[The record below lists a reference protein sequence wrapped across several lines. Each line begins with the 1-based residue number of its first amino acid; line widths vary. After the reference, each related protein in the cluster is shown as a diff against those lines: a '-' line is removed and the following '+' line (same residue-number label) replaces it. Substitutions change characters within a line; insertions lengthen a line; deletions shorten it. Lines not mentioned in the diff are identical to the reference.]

1 MRCSWALGS
10 LMYSG
15 AVLVPFL
22 AAADSQLQ
30 SGTRGA
36 PKASAHLAF
45 RIVIPPV
52 LSLDVAA
59 SARAAGHTVA
69 VMSNNH
75 NVALVAT
82 VGTSAD
88 THGRLIL
95 NSAAG
100 KIIAEDAPCTLEA
113 PEPASDF
120 AQAIAGADLRAV
132 AADSNWVVCT
142 VSMP

>member
-22 AAADSQLQ
+22 AAADSQLEG
-30 SGTRGA
+30 GTRGA
-36 PKASAHLAF
+36 PKASAHVAF
-45 RIVIPPV
+45 RIVIPAV
-52 LSLDVAA
+52 LSLDVAE

-69 VMSNNH
+69 VMSTSH
-75 NVALVAT
+75 NVARAAT
-82 VGTSAD
+82 VGTSTD

-95 NSAAG
+95 NSAAR
-100 KIIAEDAPCTLEA
+100 KIIAQDAPCMLDVPRTS
-113 PEPASDF
+113 SDV
-120 AQAIAGADLRAV
+120 ARIMAGTDVSAFD
-132 AADSNWVVCT
+132 ADSNGVICT